1 LTQLHPDCTVEKIP
15 FLSNRSFKGLK
26 MKIYKNV
33 LLIVTSMI
41 LISGCATGNIQ
52 MPQKYALEDQLERVD
67 WIYKQRIRDWE
78 KVDNQSL
85 IIEISPGAYYLM
97 VLKMP
102 ARELLF
108 QNRISLSSTG
118 SRIRAG
124 LDDLILYNAHMRV
137 RYPIEKIFKIRGR
150 TQMHSVRDQL
160 TGIISDK
167 QKDSGTDKPVKSRL
181 PDKNSRAI

>member
-1 LTQLHPDCTVEKIP
+1 
-15 FLSNRSFKGLK
+15 
-26 MKIYKNV
+26 
-33 LLIVTSMI
+33 
-41 LISGCATGNIQ
+41 LISGCAAGNIQ

-97 VLKMP
+97 VLKIP

-150 TQMHSVRDQL
+150 TKMHSVRDQL
-160 TGIISDK
+160 TDGKDK
-167 QKDSGTDKPVKSRL
+167 GQEDAGADKPAKPKLS
-181 PDKNSRAI
+181 DKNSRAI